1 MELKCWKW
9 KLELMKAVD
18 EGGERGLDGGR
29 LESKEKDRGR
39 GEGRR
44 GWWLYK
50 NAASLTL
57 ARSRSP
63 LANIRSQSPSGS
75 DAGSKWT
82 HQLVILPDQER
93 RV

>member
-9 KLELMKAVD
+9 KLGLIEAVD
-18 EGGERGLDGGR
+18 EEGERGLDGRR
-29 LESKEKDRGR
+29 LGNEEKDRGR
-39 GEGRR
+39 GEVWRGRR
-44 GWWLYK
+44 LYK

-63 LANIRSQSPSGS
+63 LANVRGQSPSGS

-82 HQLVILPDQER
+82 HQLVILPDQEKR
-93 RV
+93 A